1 VAQLWQEIEGKGH
14 FCHWWQDSNQR
25 RITAMTD
32 ILTTAIAVVALLAGF
47 AALILFTRR
56 DSFAGPGTGYQPSD
70 ELGPLAF
77 RRRPA

>member
-1 VAQLWQEIEGKGH
+1 
-14 FCHWWQDSNQR
+14 
-25 RITAMTD
+25 MTD

>member
-1 VAQLWQEIEGKGH
+1 
-14 FCHWWQDSNQR
+14 
-25 RITAMTD
+25 MTE
-32 ILTTAIAVVALLAGF
+32 ILTATIAVVALLAGF
-47 AALILFTRR
+47 AALIRFARQ